1 MKGETSLISSFSSSV
16 GDGTPLTFLHS
27 NNSKVQPMKST
38 ARALRSVVSLTAL
51 AAALAETGCSSTSDK
66 SSGATPAGRA
76 SSKAKADD
84 GRTVDIGKSSPA
96 SSGGVNYKNP
106 HMEKCWL
113 ADGFDFNGYDTLY
126 IAPTLS
132 TAKFDTKNQEE
143 VKVHELAREN
153 LAKELASL
161 ISSRNIFANVV
172 TRDSDIKADAKTLK
186 LENTITEFTKGGGAA
201 RYFVGLYGGGQPVL
215 RVQGRMVEGDNARF
229 TFEAR
234 RSGVSA
240 GARMT
245 GVFMKDEDIQ
255 IQDIHSMALDLADFM
270 SVIAGKFPRRE

>member
-1 MKGETSLISSFSSSV
+1 MQSNTLI
-16 GDGTPLTFLHS
+16 
-27 NNSKVQPMKST
+27 
-38 ARALRSVVSLTAL
+38 LRSLLPLAVFTVAL
-51 AAALAETGCSSTSDK
+51 ALAGCASTGEKPAEPKPAEQNATAPKAAGTQ
-66 SSGATPAGRA
+66 

-96 SSGGVNYKNP
+96 SGGGMNYKNP
-106 HMEKCWL
+106 HLEKCWV
-113 ADGFDFNGYDTLY
+113 ADSFDFNGYDTLY

-143 VKVHELAREN
+143 VKVNE
-153 LAKELASL
+153 LAKENLVKELDSL
-161 ISSRNIFANVV
+161 LRSRNLFANVV
-172 TRDSDIKADAKTLK
+172 TRESDVKPGAKALK

-215 RVQGRMVEGDNARF
+215 RVQGKMTEGGKSLF

-240 GARMT
+240 GSRIG

-255 IQDIHSMALDLADFM
+255 IQDIRSMVLDLSDFM
-270 SVIAGKFPRRE
+270 SVIAGKFPRLR